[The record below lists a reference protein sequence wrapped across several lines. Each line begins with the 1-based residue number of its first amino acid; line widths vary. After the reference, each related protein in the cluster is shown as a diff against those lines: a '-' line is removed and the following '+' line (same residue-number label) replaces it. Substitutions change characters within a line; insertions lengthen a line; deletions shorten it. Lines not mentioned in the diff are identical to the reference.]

1 MKRLAT
7 AFVLLVALV
16 LGVAVGAGSANR
28 TLSTPLANSGS
39 AATTITVWLPFGGR
53 ELGVMKAA
61 IGEWDRKN
69 ANVNVKVAGNISTT
83 NIVAA
88 IRAGRAPDIAMDF
101 ESANIGTYCST
112 GAWTDLGP
120 YISKDKVD
128 VSIFPAAA
136 RYYTQYKGK
145 RCAMP
150 LLADV
155 TGLYYNKTMFK
166 AAGLS
171 GPPKTI
177 SQLTAYAKKLT
188 KRDKNGNLKVVGF
201 DPFVGWYT
209 NSNDRFIGMFGGKWV
224 DSSGKSILSK
234 DPAWAKMLRW
244 QKSLVDWYGHDKLVK
259 FHAGE
264 GDEYSASNGFETGK
278 LAMNLDGE
286 WRVAFIAAEKPKL
299 NYGTAPLPVD
309 DARPDL
315 YGSSALNGSIAGIP
329 KNAPHKDQAWALL
342 KYLTTQDH
350 PLAQLS
356 NGLRNVPTTKTSL
369 RSPEIKP
376 DKRFSVFLKIYAHP
390 KSGTV
395 PITAAGVA
403 YQDLF
408 TAFVT
413 KWQAG
418 HAKDLTGGLKTVDKQ
433 IDAQLKQAG
442 GGVP

>member
-1 MKRLAT
+1 MRRGGMFLA
-7 AFVLLVALV
+7 VLALV
-16 LGVAVGAGSANR
+16 LSAVVAGGKFQSSA
-28 TLSTPLANSGS
+28 TASGQK
-39 AATTITVWLPFGGR
+39 ATTITVWLPFGGR
-53 ELGVMKAA
+53 ELGVMKKA

-69 ANVNVKVAGNISTT
+69 SNVNVKVAGNISTT

-120 YISKDKVD
+120 YLSKDKVD
-128 VSIFPAAA
+128 VNIFPAAA
-136 RYYTQYKGK
+136 QYYTQYKGK
-145 RCAMP
+145 RCALP

-155 TGLYYNKTMFK
+155 SGLYYNKKMFK
-166 AAGLS
+166 AAGLT

-177 SQLTAYAKKLT
+177 AQLTAYAKKLT

-201 DPFVGWYT
+201 DPFIGWYT
-209 NSNDRFIGMFGGKWV
+209 NSNDRFVGMFGGKWV
-224 DSSGKSILSK
+224 DSSGKSSLAR
-234 DPAWAKMLRW
+234 DAAWTKMLRW
-244 QKSLVDWYGHDKLVK
+244 QKSLVDWYGYDKLVK

-286 WRVAFIAAEKPKL
+286 WRVAFIAAEKPGL
-299 NYGTAPLPVD
+299 DYGTAPLPVD
-309 DARPDL
+309 GAHPEL

-329 KNAPHKDQAWALL
+329 KNAKHKNEAWALL

-356 NGLRNVPTTKTSL
+356 NGLRNVPTTKSSL
-369 RSPEIKP
+369 KSREIKP
-376 DKRFSVFLKIYAHP
+376 DSHFSVFLKIYAHP
-390 KSGTV
+390 KSSTV

-418 HAKDLTGGLKTVDKQ
+418 HAKDLAGGLKKVDNQ